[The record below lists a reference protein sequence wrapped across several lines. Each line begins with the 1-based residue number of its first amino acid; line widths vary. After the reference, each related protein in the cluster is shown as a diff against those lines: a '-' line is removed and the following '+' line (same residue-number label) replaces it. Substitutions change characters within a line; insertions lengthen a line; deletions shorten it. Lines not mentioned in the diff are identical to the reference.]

1 MSKRKEFITEMQ
13 RTYGVDVEIQ
23 LVGGLF
29 GSYNINIRR
38 ILGVGDGKSDYY
50 SVDDLGNEIAITE
63 TGLNIQWDR
72 QTRLRE
78 ADMLDELRDFIMIRE
93 QLINSL

>member
-1 MSKRKEFITEMQ
+1 MQ
-13 RTYGVDVEIQ
+13 RIYGVDVEIQ

-38 ILGVGDGKSDYY
+38 ILGDGDGKSDYY
-50 SVDDLGNEIAITE
+50 SVDDLGNKIAITAA
-63 TGLNIQWDR
+63 GLNVQWDR

-78 ADMLDELRDFIMIRE
+78 ADMLNELRDFIMINT
-93 QLINSL
+93 QLIN